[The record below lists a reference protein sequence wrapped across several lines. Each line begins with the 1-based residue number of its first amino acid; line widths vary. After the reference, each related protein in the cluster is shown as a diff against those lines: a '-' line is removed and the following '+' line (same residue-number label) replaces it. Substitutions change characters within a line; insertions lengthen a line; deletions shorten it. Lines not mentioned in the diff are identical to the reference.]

1 VTQIITWSGSLI
13 LAPRKGPEGTGS
25 GAQNLIGYDID
36 FDTGQP
42 RIILELGPQHMNRN
56 GSLHGGI
63 FAMMLDAAAGYAAS
77 LSLSDAGNAP
87 LVTLSLTTQF
97 LAAGV
102 GGKVIATGTHKGG
115 GRSII
120 YADSEMRDEAGTLL
134 ATGVGVFK
142 AVRKR
147 TET

>member
-1 VTQIITWSGSLI
+1 MI

-36 FDTGQP
+36 FSTGQP
-42 RIILELGPQHMNRN
+42 RIILDIGPQHLNRN

-77 LSLSDAGNAP
+77 LWLSEAGNAP

-97 LAAGV
+97 LAPGV
-102 GGKVIATGTHKGG
+102 GGQVIATGIHKGG
-115 GRSII
+115 GRSIV
-120 YADSEMRDEAGTLL
+120 YANSEMRDEAGTLL
-134 ATGVGVFK
+134 ATGTGTFK
-142 AVRKR
+142 AIRKR
-147 TET
+147 TVS

>member
-1 VTQIITWSGSLI
+1 MIPITIWSGLLT

-36 FDTGQP
+36 FSTGQA
-42 RIILELGPQHMNRN
+42 RIILDIGAQHLNRN

-77 LSLSDAGNAP
+77 LSMSDAGNAP

-97 LAAGV
+97 LAPGV
-102 GGKVIATGTHKGG
+102 GGQVIATGTHKGG
-115 GRSII
+115 GRSVI
-120 YADSEMRDEAGTLL
+120 YADSELRDDAGTML
-134 ATGVGVFK
+134 ATGTGVFK
-142 AVRKR
+142 AIRKR
-147 TET
+147 TEA

>member
-1 VTQIITWSGSLI
+1 MIPTIIWSGLLTS
-13 LAPRKGPEGTGS
+13 APPNGPKGTGS

-36 FDTGQP
+36 FSTGQA
-42 RIILELGPQHMNRN
+42 RIILDIAPQHLNRN

-77 LSLSDAGNAP
+77 LSMSDAGNAP

-97 LAAGV
+97 LAPGV
-102 GGKVIATGTHKGG
+102 GGQVIATGTHKGG

-134 ATGVGVFK
+134 ATASGVFK
-142 AVRKR
+142 ALRKR